1 MEGLDETIAPLIE
14 AMNRVSFIET
24 LSSCGGHPEE
34 SAVREYGY
42 AVGTVVFEVEDEPEN
57 AIRWYGMMQDIL
69 TRRKAE
75 TLERARAA
83 GSTAGGAGWTRCA
96 GAGAF
101 IFAKKFGLNPDGY
114 LCWQWDLKI
123 QATGKTPDECRR
135 GLGEGIAFLT
145 VFFREIAE

>member
-1 MEGLDETIAPLIE
+1 MEGLDETVAPLIE

-42 AVGTVVFEVEDEPEN
+42 AVANIVFEIEDEPGN
-57 AIRWYGMMQDIL
+57 AIRFCGMMQDVL

-75 TLERARAA
+75 ALKREH
-83 GSTAGGAGWTRCA
+83 
-96 GAGAF
+96 AF
-101 IFAKKFGLNPDGY
+101 IFAKKFALNPDGY

-135 GLGEGIAFLT
+135 GLDEGIAFLT
-145 VFFREIAE
+145 TFFQEVAE

>member
-34 SAVREYGY
+34 SAVQEYGY
-42 AVGTVVFEVEDEPEN
+42 AVGNVVFEIEDEPEN

-75 TLERARAA
+75 TLEREH
-83 GSTAGGAGWTRCA
+83 
-96 GAGAF
+96 AF
-101 IFAKKFGLNPDGY
+101 IFAKKFSLNPDGY

-123 QATGKTPDECRR
+123 QATGKTPEECRR
-135 GLGEGIAFLT
+135 GLDEGIAFLT
-145 VFFREIAE
+145 AYFRKVAE

>member
-42 AVGTVVFEVEDEPEN
+42 AVGNVVFEIEDEPEN
-57 AIRWYGMMQDIL
+57 AIRWYVMMQDIL

-75 TLERARAA
+75 ALKREHAI
-83 GSTAGGAGWTRCA
+83 
-96 GAGAF
+96 
-101 IFAKKFGLNPDGY
+101 IFAKKFSLNPDGH
-114 LCWQWDLKI
+114 LCWQWDFKI
-123 QATGKTPDECRR
+123 QATGKAPNECRQ
-135 GLGEGIAFLT
+135 GLDEGIAFLT
-145 VFFREIAE
+145 AYFREVGE

>member
-42 AVGTVVFEVEDEPEN
+42 AVGNVVFEVEDEPEN
-57 AIRWYGMMQDIL
+57 AIRWYVMVQDIL
-69 TRRKAE
+69 GRRRAE
-75 TLERARAA
+75 SLKREH
-83 GSTAGGAGWTRCA
+83 
-96 GAGAF
+96 AF
-101 IFAKKFGLNPDGY
+101 IFAKKFALNSDGY

-123 QATGKTPDECRR
+123 QATGKTPEECRR
-135 GLGEGIAFLT
+135 GLDEGIAFLAAYFME
-145 VFFREIAE
+145 VAE